1 MLYAIGKALSR
12 FICRVFGRWTVIGRH
27 NIPRRGGVLICANH
41 VSYID
46 PPALG
51 AAATRQVHFMAKEE
65 LFQTPV
71 LGYLIAR
78 VGAFPVK
85 QKTADRAAL
94 RRAMELLKAGRVVA
108 VFPEG
113 TRNPDPSRLLPA
125 ELGVGM
131 IALRAKV
138 PVIPAALVNT
148 DKLLPI
154 GAKFFRLSRVKVVF
168 GEPVALEDLYDDTGH
183 EAFEEVG
190 RRVMS
195 AIGSLLDQHRSQ
207 TS

>member
-1 MLYAIGKALSR
+1 MLYRVGKALSR
-12 FICRVFGRWTVIGRH
+12 VVCRVFGRWAVIGRH

-51 AAATRQVHFMAKEE
+51 AAATRQVHFMAKIE

-71 LGYLIAR
+71 LGPLIAR
-78 VGAFPVK
+78 VGSFPVK
-85 QKTADRAAL
+85 QRTADRAAL
-94 RRAMELLKAGRVVA
+94 RKALELLEAGRVVA

-113 TRNPDPSRLLPA
+113 TRNPDPSRLMPA

-131 IALRAKV
+131 IALKSRV

-148 DKLLPI
+148 QKLLPPH
-154 GAKFFRLSRVKVVF
+154 AKFFRFCRVKVVF
-168 GEPVALEDLYDDTGH
+168 GEPVPLEDLYEDGGR
-183 EAFEEVG
+183 EAIEEAG

-195 AIGSLLDQHRSQ
+195 AIGSLLEAHRSPD
-207 TS
+207 